1 VEPSN
6 PRAIPRRARMPLKVH
21 ALQRVDRT
29 EPLVHAGELQLGTRR
44 LGSTWL
50 AWRASASIP
59 PPAPLLPQ
67 PASTP
72 PPRSRA
78 AVAGDRVAEV
88 FPTVAG
94 PSADQP
100 RSSPSSPH
108 RMDAG
113 LTVLRISH
121 SAVVTA
127 WRSREDALGRAGVR
141 SVVVT
146 ARSWEEGGRPT
157 ALVPRPGEEV
167 VGLRTFGHHPCGFI
181 YDPLGLARSLR
192 RRQVDLVDLHEEPY
206 SLAAAEVL
214 VLRWLTRR
222 RHLPLV
228 VYSAQNLPKRHG
240 LPIRLVQRAV
250 LRRTAAAYPC
260 NAGAAAVLR
269 RHGFEGH
276 LRVIGLGV
284 DVGTFGRQTSG
295 TSAAVTSART
305 HSHTEEGFR
314 VGFAGRLVP
323 EKGAH
328 VALEAVLRESS
339 WSLSV
344 AGGGPEERRLADRA
358 ADAGA
363 SSRLDLLGA
372 IGSSDL
378 RSFYRSV
385 DVLVVPS
392 LPTPSWVEQFGR
404 VALEAM
410 ASGTPVVASRSG
422 ALAEVVGE
430 AGMLAP
436 PGDADALH
444 DCLARLARDP
454 ELRLALSRAG
464 LARARRWS
472 WEAVA
477 AEQRALYDHVLTGT
491 DDGHLT
497 PPAGT
502 DSVTHPPRRVPPPS
516 PAGAGTPTGPS
527 SSEPALPGDGLF
539 ALPPVVVVVAYHR
552 ADLLERCLG
561 ALGRPDVA
569 PFLVVVV
576 DNASDPSVAAVAR
589 RFGALHLDPGENL
602 GFAAGVNR
610 GIEALGCSDADVLLL
625 NPDAE
630 VDPATVLALQHR
642 LHAEPRLAAVAPAQ
656 YDGEDRAQPVA
667 WPFPSPARSWATAT
681 GLRLDARPDF
691 LTGSVLLL
699 NRHALDQVGP
709 FDERFFL
716 YAEETDWQRR
726 ARRAGWGVRLCADL
740 TASHFGGATADSER
754 SRTLL
759 FAAGQEHYFRRWF
772 GATGWHVARAAVV
785 SGAALRAIVL
795 PEPRA
800 AAARQRAVDY
810 LLGPERRARRRCL
823 LPAATTRRPAPAS
836 SVDGRFAPGLPG
848 CGLRVVHVVATDGFA
863 GTERYVATLSAAL
876 AERGV
881 DVVVVGGE
889 PARMRL
895 ELERSGTVA
904 VEYHPAASTGA
915 AWQALRRLVPCDV
928 VHAHMTAAETAAAAA
943 LAWRGQR
950 PAMVATRH
958 FAARRGR
965 SRPGRLASVAIRA
978 RLDAQL
984 APSTYVAG
992 AIDGAATVIPT
1003 GVPLAPLGP
1012 HDQPVVLVAQRFEA
1026 EKDTATAIRAW
1037 ACSGLATRG
1046 WELHLA
1052 GEGSE
1057 STALVELAGHLQ
1069 VSGSCRFVGRVDDLR
1084 RRYAGAS
1091 LLLAS
1096 APSEPYGLSVVEA
1109 MASGLAVVA
1118 TAAGGHL
1125 ETAGAVSGAAL
1136 FPPGDAPAAG
1146 LLLAQLAADSLRR
1159 AAYGEALQAHQ
1170 RRWLDVDH
1178 FADRVLDWYLGLLR
1192 HPPRRKPTPA
1202 GQPAVGDPAGDRYG

>member
-1 VEPSN
+1 VP
-6 PRAIPRRARMPLKVH
+6 
-21 ALQRVDRT
+21 D
-29 EPLVHAGELQLGTRR
+29 
-44 LGSTWL
+44 
-50 AWRASASIP
+50 
-59 PPAPLLPQ
+59 
-67 PASTP
+67 
-72 PPRSRA
+72 
-78 AVAGDRVAEV
+78 V
-88 FPTVAG
+88 FPTLAG

-100 RSSPSSPH
+100 RPCPSSPH
-108 RMDAG
+108 RVDAG

-127 WRSREDALGRAGVR
+127 WRSREDALGRTGVR

-167 VGLRTFGHHPCGFI
+167 VGLRTFGHHPCGFL

-192 RRQVDLVDLHEEPY
+192 QPQVNLIDLHEEPY

-260 NAGAAAVLR
+260 NAAAAAVLR
-269 RHGFEGH
+269 RQGFQGH

-284 DVGTFGRQTSG
+284 DVDIFGPPASG
-295 TSAAVTSART
+295 TSAAST
-305 HSHTEEGFR
+305 HAGAHTPADGGLR

-323 EKGAH
+323 EKGAQ
-328 VALEAVLRESS
+328 VALEAVLPEPS
-339 WSLSV
+339 WALSV
-344 AGGGPEERRLADRA
+344 AGSGPEEQRLEDRA
-358 ADAGA
+358 AEAGA
-363 SSRLDLLGA
+363 SSRLELLGA
-372 IGSSDL
+372 LGSADL
-378 RSFYRSV
+378 PSFYRSV

-392 LPTPSWVEQFGR
+392 LPTPNWVEQFGR

-422 ALAEVVGE
+422 ALTEVVGE
-430 AGMLAP
+430 AGLLAP

-454 ELRLALSRAG
+454 GLRLALSRAG
-464 LARARRWS
+464 MARAQRWS
-472 WEAVA
+472 WAAVA
-477 AEQRALYDHVLTGT
+477 AEQRALYDQARNGT
-491 DDGHLT
+491 DDGRLT
-497 PPAGT
+497 PPAGA
-502 DSVTHPPRRVPPPS
+502 DSFT
-516 PAGAGTPTGPS
+516 
-527 SSEPALPGDGLF
+527 
-539 ALPPVVVVVAYHR
+539 LPPLAVVVVAYRR
-552 ADLLERCLG
+552 ADLLERCLR
-561 ALGRPDVA
+561 ALGRPDA
-569 PFLVVVV
+569 TPFPVVVV
-576 DNASDPSVAAVAR
+576 DNASDPAVAAVAR

-610 GIEALGCSDADVLLL
+610 GIEAAGRADADVLLL

-630 VDPATVLALQHR
+630 VDPATVLSLQRR

-656 YDGEDRAQPVA
+656 SDGEERAQPVA
-667 WPFPSPARSWATAT
+667 WPFPTPARSWATAA
-681 GLRLDARPDF
+681 GIRLDARPDF

-699 NRHALDQVGP
+699 NRRALDQVGP

-726 ARRAGWGVRLCADL
+726 ARRAGWGVRLCPDL
-740 TASHFGGATADSER
+740 TARHVGGATADSER
-754 SRTLL
+754 SRALL
-759 FAAGQEHYFRRWF
+759 FAAGQEHYFRQWF

-785 SGAALRAIVL
+785 SGAALRAVVL
-795 PEPRA
+795 PEPRS

-810 LLGPERRARRRCL
+810 LLGPERRARHRCL
-823 LPAATTRRPAPAS
+823 LPAATTRRPAPAA
-836 SVDGRFAPGLPG
+836 SVDGRFAPGRPG
-848 CGLRVVHVVATDGFA
+848 SGLRVVHVVATDSFA

-895 ELERSGTVA
+895 ELERAGTVA

-943 LAWRGQR
+943 LPWRGQR

-965 SRPGRLASVAIRA
+965 SRPGRLASVAVRA

-984 APSTYVAG
+984 APSSHVAS

-1026 EKDTATAIRAW
+1026 EKDTATAIRSW

-1069 VSGSCRFVGRVDDLR
+1069 VSDSCRFVGRVDDLP

-1091 LLLAS
+1091 LLVAS
-1096 APSEPYGLSVVEA
+1096 APAEPYGLSVVEA
-1109 MASGLAVVA
+1109 MAAGLAVVA
-1118 TAAGGHL
+1118 AAAGGHL
-1125 ETAGAVSGAAL
+1125 ETVGAVSGAAL
-1136 FPPGDAPAAG
+1136 FPPGDATAAG
-1146 LLLAQLAADSLRR
+1146 LLLAELAADPLRR

-1170 RRWLDVDH
+1170 RQWLDVDH
-1178 FADRVLDWYLGLLR
+1178 FADRVLAWYLGLLR
-1192 HPPRRKPTPA
+1192 HPPSRRPTRA
-1202 GQPAVGDPAGDRYG
+1202 GEPAVGEPTGDRYG